1 MTELE
6 KIFGEIQE
14 RLGLEVSFYRENARA
29 HGGPVCE
36 KPFDGITDD
45 GNYTFF
51 RFLYKNIGYV
61 GALKGVGET
70 QNNYALLL
78 PPYICLLYTS
88 DAADEL

>member
-45 GNYTFF
+45 GNYTFSRKRSTF
-51 RFLYKNIGYV
+51 DAFCSENVPPRACINI
-61 GALKGVGET
+61 
-70 QNNYALLL
+70 
-78 PPYICLLYTS
+78 
-88 DAADEL
+88 